1 MGERNGAPRMLNA
14 IMLALV
20 RRGVSPMGA
29 QELTVTGRRSGRPR
43 TAPVNPLR
51 YGGRLYLVSAR
62 GETQWVRNVRVHPEV
77 RLRMGR
83 RSTAYRVVEVD
94 DEVRVPVLQAY
105 LRKWRWEVGAF
116 FPGLTADSPA
126 AEVAAVA
133 DRHPVF
139 RLERPD
145 GTVGDAADVTSGVGR
160 R

>member
-1 MGERNGAPRMLNA
+1 MGKRNGAPRMLNA
-14 IMLALV
+14 FLLALV

-29 QELTVTGRRSGRPR
+29 QELTVTGRTSGRPR

-51 YGGRLYLVSAR
+51 HDGQLYLVSAR

-77 RLRMGR
+77 TLRMGR
-83 RSTAYRVVEVD
+83 RSTAYRLVEVD
-94 DEVRVPVLQAY
+94 DDVKVPVLQAY

-116 FPGLTADSPA
+116 FPGLKADSPA
-126 AEVAAVA
+126 EEVAAVA
-133 DRHPVF
+133 DEHPVF

-145 GTVGDAADVTSGVGR
+145 GPAGDATDVTSGAGR